1 MIPQDVREKAREIAK
16 EINYHNYRYYVL
28 NDPVISDAAYDA
40 LMDELRAVVLS
51 QARRG
56 ALKTPLP
63 VGLVYDAAD
72 NVVLDPDGQV
82 RKSIAHL
89 FEVFERTGSARA
101 VVKHFREQG
110 LRFPRR
116 PRQGPHKGELLWE
129 PLRHWRVLRVLHTLS
144 SHMIPDDQVLW
155 FSRSLPPLLRLVLPV
170 TLLISHGNYIFWRSR

>member
-1 MIPQDVREKAREIAK
+1 MRIHR
-16 EINYHNYRYYVL
+16 
-28 NDPVISDAAYDA
+28 
-40 LMDELRAVVLS
+40 RAVALLAVL
-51 QARRG
+51 
-56 ALKTPLP
+56 ALTLAALP
-63 VGLVYDAAD
+63 ATADEAKVPVQVVTLDNGMKLLMVERHESPIVSAGWVAHVGSV
-72 NVVLDPDGQV
+72 NERPGITG
-82 RKSIAHL
+82 IAHL